1 MSKGVYDASKILF
14 KQQAPGLTEVRTFSK
29 SENYK
34 TEWRVFPGKQESQ
47 SMALFPWVHFK
58 KIRCSIVFV

>member
-1 MSKGVYDASKILF
+1 MSKGVYDANKIVF

-47 SMALFPWVHFK
+47 SMALFP
-58 KIRCSIVFV
+58 

>member
-1 MSKGVYDASKILF
+1 VF

-34 TEWRVFPGKQESQ
+34 TEWRVFPGKQESFIYFII
-47 SMALFPWVHFK
+47 MALFSWAEFK
-58 KIRCSIVFV
+58 KIGCSILFV